1 MIGGAGIDGVTDMY
15 FKPKD
20 ENFEDRISASFNKQ
34 DVMQTIGGQLIKVE
48 PGEVHIALPFSE
60 RLTQQHGFIHAGI
73 LTTVV
78 DSACGYAAWTL
89 MDPEA
94 EVLTVEYKVN
104 FILPAI
110 GNDFLAVGRVVK
122 PGRTLTVCTGE
133 VCVKNGSEYK
143 TVAIMQATM
152 MALYNKFREEHRLTS

>member
-1 MIGGAGIDGVTDMY
+1 MY
-15 FKPKD
+15 FKAKD
-20 ENFEDRISASFNKQ
+20 ENFVNRIITSFKKQ
-34 DVMQTIGGQLIKVE
+34 DVMQTIGGQLVKVE
-48 PGEVHIALPFSE
+48 PGEIHIELPFSE
-60 RLTQQHGFIHAGI
+60 KLTQQHGYIHAGI
-73 LTTVV
+73 LTTIV

-104 FILPAI
+104 FILPAK
-110 GNDFLAVGRVVK
+110 GKDFLAVGRVVK

-133 VCVKNGSEYK
+133 VLVKDGSEYK

-152 MALYNKFREEHRLTS
+152 MAIYNK